1 MKSKD
6 NFWYQRYKYY
16 RDKLNHL
23 LRKSKQIYFKE
34 YFESC
39 KKDSK
44 KIWMGINNL
53 LKKPTKKKTS
63 NISLQ
68 IGNTMVN
75 NQKTVANHFNQF
87 FTGVA
92 QNLVN
97 RLGNTSKKFTDY
109 LPNRQSNSLF
119 INPVSEFEVSDQISS
134 LDAKKSADAYDIPI
148 KMAKANYTYK

>member
-1 MKSKD
+1 
-6 NFWYQRYKYY
+6 
-16 RDKLNHL
+16 
-23 LRKSKQIYFKE
+23 
-34 YFESC
+34 
-39 KKDSK
+39 
-44 KIWMGINNL
+44 MGINNL

-63 NISLQ
+63 DISLK

-148 KMAKANYTYK
+148 EDTFWANFEKKLDFLDFSYPMFSNSKFHLF